1 MSYLL
6 QKIQA
11 GGSGV
16 WGAIPMPA
24 QTLPADDAKAIAQW
38 LADGARK

>member
-1 MSYLL
+1 VPYMA

-16 WGAIPMPA
+16 WGLIPMPA
-24 QTLPADDAKAIAQW
+24 QTLPSTDIQAIAQW
-38 LADGARK
+38 LAAGAKK